1 MIGQKDEILKDEN
14 ISLDVHK
21 VLNFLLHHR
30 IFFFFYYFTETLR
43 SKLFNARNKKP
54 RNYGTAQLKFRLS
67 VQFWTAVNTVLFRAL
82 LGTAIFK
89 EVIY

>member
-30 IFFFFYYFTETLR
+30 IFVFFIILQKHWDQSYSTQGIKNQGTMELR
-43 SKLFNARNKKP
+43 SWN
-54 RNYGTAQLKFRLS
+54 
-67 VQFWTAVNTVLFRAL
+67 
-82 LGTAIFK
+82 LGYPCSFGLR
-89 EVIY
+89 